1 MPHNYNSENGRWSV
15 VITDTFSI
23 SVVGEERY
31 HQWSWEED
39 TTRMEPTNAIQTPPL
54 QCLCYKLLVF
64 TCHLHAPITNHSSFP
79 VSQSAKRNGGLKTI
93 STSQDDR
100 KLLWEWTFILE
111 KGQESR
117 CLEWE
122 GIAKGR
128 EGKIKLMGSFLPH
141 YI

>member
-1 MPHNYNSENGRWSV
+1 MPHNFNSENGRWSV

-39 TTRMEPTNAIQTPPL
+39 TTRMEPTNTIQTPPL
-54 QCLCYKLLVF
+54 QCIVGVYVSFIC
-64 TCHLHAPITNHSSFP
+64 TNHESFLFSF
-79 VSQSAKRNGGLKTI
+79 SQSAKRSGGLKTI

-100 KLLWEWTFILE
+100 KLLWVWTFILE

-117 CLEWE
+117 SLEWE

-128 EGKIKLMGSFLPH
+128 QGKLN